1 MNIKNVLSGGAH
13 WQVNKHLSRIF
24 GDLRAAVLLS
34 DFIDSYLFFEEK
46 GQLYERDGLL
56 WFFETSEKTEEKT
69 MLSYREQKKC
79 IAILEKHGV
88 IKVGLYGQPA
98 KLHFSICED
107 KIWQLL
113 NSSIDENAIL
123 ELSKSQNYLYKEYKH
138 KEYINQEKE
147 NLKFSQSTKKKDDY
161 LEKKENNSTLLDAL
175 PKEEKSC
182 EKKEEKTK
190 DRVNYQK
197 EIISPK
203 KENKRVKK
211 ESAETFD
218 EVLKTAY
225 FAGDENRC
233 FGKLKDGTAVEF
245 FANHDINGKIKGYH
259 FFLTKEQKN
268 EFISTLGKEIFEDC
282 CEEFADWLGRDTPTA
297 LAIKAKRECS
307 HKDLFTKKNSW
318 LIEKVMEKRA
328 KKEILTAKQKNSGSL
343 EDRILKEN
351 NQLIKQLHG
360 KR

>member
-1 MNIKNVLSGGAH
+1 MEKNKQAENIG
-13 WQVNKHLSRIF
+13 LSR
-24 GDLRAAVLLS
+24 
-34 DFIDSYLFFEEK
+34 
-46 GQLYERDGLL
+46 QGLL
-56 WFFETSEKTEEKT
+56 DIEKKMIANGFIEK
-69 MLSYREQKKC
+69 
-79 IAILEKHGV
+79 
-88 IKVGLYGQPA
+88 
-98 KLHFSICED
+98 D
-107 KIWQLL
+107 KITSWTRTTEKW
-113 NSSIDENAIL
+113 DEV
-123 ELSKSQNYLYKEYKH
+123 YLKKEYDLHDVKKLDTVYKKKPCQESLH
-138 KEYINQEKE
+138 SDVKNLDTTCKESLHPTYNIYNNNYNDNNKGE

-161 LEKKENNSTLLDAL
+161 LEKKENNLSFPDAL
-175 PKEEKSC
+175 PKEEKSF
-182 EKKEEKTK
+182 EKKEKKTK
-190 DRVNYQK
+190 DKVNYQK
-197 EIISPK
+197 EIITQK
-203 KENKRVKK
+203 KENKRGKK

-268 EFISTLGKEIFEDC
+268 EFISILGKEIFEDC

-297 LAIKAKRECS
+297 LAVKAKKECS

-343 EDRILKEN
+343 EQRILKEN

-360 KR
+360 KI